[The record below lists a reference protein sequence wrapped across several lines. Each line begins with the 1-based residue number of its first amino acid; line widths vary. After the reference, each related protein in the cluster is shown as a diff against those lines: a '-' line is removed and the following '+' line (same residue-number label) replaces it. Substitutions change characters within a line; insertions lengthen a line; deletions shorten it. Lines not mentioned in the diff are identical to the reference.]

1 MSKEAVPRIA
11 VGAARDVAAALAMD
25 GANRGRH
32 HRRFARALACT
43 AIAIASSIACSPAG
57 IVAYSQNA
65 SVDYCI
71 RKSCTGPVPVQDFAR
86 CQAICRERYGQ

>member
-1 MSKEAVPRIA
+1 MSKEAVPRMA
-11 VGAARDVAAALAMD
+11 VGVARDVAAALAVA

-32 HRRFARALACT
+32 HRRFARPLACV
-43 AIAIASSIACSPAG
+43 AIASSIACSPAG